1 MENKMESGNAVVGA
15 IIFIVLILGANF
27 VMYVFA
33 RNWAKGGDSP
43 WMSALKQGMSKP
55 LESKSDKSM
64 EELRQKMEELQKKSK
79 KEE

>member
-1 MENKMESGNAVVGA
+1 MDSGNAVLGA

-33 RNWAKGGDSP
+33 RNWAKGGDSK
-43 WMSALKQGMSKP
+43 WMSALKDGLSKP
-55 LESKSDKSM
+55 LQNQSDKSM
-64 EELRQKMEELQKKSK
+64 DELRQKMEELQKKAG